1 MAWSPRTRWI
11 IYGAAG
17 LATLVAMQW
26 VDENQ
31 EAEVAVV
38 PAAPRPTTGA
48 PAAQQ
53 AAEADAQVRLEW
65 LRRRPG
71 EEVPRSDP
79 FSARP
84 PGAPAPEQQAAPPP
98 PPPPPPPQ
106 APPLPFTYMGKW
118 TENGQTTVYLSQGE
132 RHVAVRG
139 PGKLNE
145 TYVVESIDDRQMV
158 LNYVPLGIRQVLPLA
173 PGAPAAQAAGAAPAS
188 APQEESTEET
198 N

>member
-1 MAWSPRTRWI
+1 MAFSPRTRWI
-11 IYGAAG
+11 LYGVAGAAT
-17 LATLVAMQW
+17 LAAMQW
-26 VDENQ
+26 VDQ
-31 EAEVAVV
+31 EQEPEVAVV
-38 PAAPRPTTGA
+38 PAAPRIGA
-48 PAAQQ
+48 ARPAPQPQ
-53 AAEADAQVRLEW
+53 ADADAQVRLEW

-71 EEVPRSDP
+71 EELPRGDP

-84 PGAPAPEQQAAPPP
+84 PGAPAPQRQAAAPPP
-98 PPPPPPPQ
+98 TPPPPPQ

-173 PGAPAAQAAGAAPAS
+173 PGAPAAQAAGAAPAA